1 MTPSKSIVHTLL
13 SKWIFAIRNA
23 RQKGISTNL
32 LIGLVTFWLLLFAN
46 AELWNVLWKLVFKTD
61 EVNWQ
66 LAASLPVIVFAWVFT
81 VLSLLSWGRLAKPIL
96 CLVLI
101 SASFASYFM
110 NAYGIVIDYTMF
122 TNVVETDVAEATEL
136 LNWKLGLWVAMVG
149 VLPVYLI
156 ARVPLR
162 RKPWAKALV
171 SRFIA
176 LSLALLT
183 LSGIALSQ
191 YQSYASCCATI
202 GRSG

>member
-101 SASFASYFM
+101 QCHQPKLQPCPRQAPRSSQPPWPSGDDQASAAQS
-110 NAYGIVIDYTMF
+110 G
-122 TNVVETDVAEATEL
+122 
-136 LNWKLGLWVAMVG
+136 GLAG
-149 VLPVYLI
+149 
-156 ARVPLR
+156 
-162 RKPWAKALV
+162 
-171 SRFIA
+171 
-176 LSLALLT
+176 LAVM
-183 LSGIALSQ
+183 
-191 YQSYASCCATI
+191 
-202 GRSG
+202 